1 MVLRQLLLRP
11 VVRLN
16 LVEGVGVDQVQATWG
31 GDSARRS
38 PVLVDLQVARRVLIH
53 SWRRGV
59 AYWTPVA
66 LPLALSVRGAHPAL
80 LVADTSRL
88 RVRGRSIV
96 GELLRPREP
105 ARIVSI
111 LHGFLVDVAGRI
123 SDGADLLCFGRCS
136 LLLVDFLT
144 RGCV

>member
-1 MVLRQLLLRP
+1 M
-11 VVRLN
+11 
-16 LVEGVGVDQVQATWG
+16 EGVGVEQVQATWG
-31 GDSARRS
+31 GDSARRR
-38 PVLVDLQVARRVLIH
+38 PVLVDMQVARRVLIYRG
-53 SWRRGV
+53 WRRGV
-59 AYWTPVA
+59 AYWAPVA

-88 RVRGRSIV
+88 RVRRRSIV

-136 LLLVDFLT
+136 LLLVDFLA